1 MPQFAVDSHC
11 GNVRKLNE
19 DSFEAAPDIGLWL
32 VADGVGGHDG
42 GEVASELT
50 RSTITSTYRNSGD
63 LVSAIEEAHRVVCR
77 AIGQHKGGANMAS
90 TVVALALQ
98 GHDFQ
103 IAWVGDSRAYLW
115 QGALRLL
122 TRDHSVVE
130 ELVSRGEITHDEGSN
145 HPSRHIITR
154 CIGMSSDLPIEVSS
168 LSGTLADG
176 ESLILCSDGLNDFV
190 NTQGISSIMASTPAA
205 DSRVAQLIRAAL
217 EGGGRDNVTVA
228 VIDAGASR
236 TAEQGCGSA
245 PPTSWFGVQLQRLRK
260 VFTRSRL

>member
-1 MPQFAVDSHC
+1 MPKFAVDSHC
-11 GNVRKLNE
+11 GNVRELNE
-19 DSFEAAPDIGLWL
+19 DSFEAVPDIGLWL

-50 RSTITSTYRNSGD
+50 RSTIAAHYRKSGD

-77 AIGQHKGGANMAS
+77 AIGEHKGGANMAS

-98 GHDFQ
+98 GDDFQ

-115 QGALRLL
+115 QGELRLL

-130 ELVSRGEITHDEGSN
+130 ELVSRGEITREEGAN

-154 CIGMSSDLPIEVSS
+154 CIGMSSKLPIEVSS
-168 LSGTLADG
+168 LSGTLAAG

-190 NTQGISSIMASTPAA
+190 KAQAISNIMASTAEA
-205 DSRVAQLIRAAL
+205 GSRVAQLIRAAL

-228 VIDAGASR
+228 VIDAGASGA
-236 TAEQGCGSA
+236 AERGRGGAS
-245 PPTSWFGVQLQRLRK
+245 TSWFASQFQRLRN
-260 VFTRSRL
+260 VFTRVKR

>member
-1 MPQFAVDSHC
+1 MPKFAVDSHC

-19 DSFEAAPDIGLWL
+19 DCFEAAPDIGLWL

-50 RSTITSTYRNSGD
+50 RSTIVANYRNTGD
-63 LVSAIEEAHRVVCR
+63 LVRAIEEAHGVVCG
-77 AIGQHKGGANMAS
+77 AIEQHKGGANMAS

-98 GHDFQ
+98 GDDFQ

-115 QGALRLL
+115 NGALRLL

-130 ELVSRGEITHDEGSN
+130 EMVSRGEITREEGAN

-154 CIGMSSDLPIEVSS
+154 CIGMSSNVPLEVSS
-168 LSGTLADG
+168 LSGSLAAG
-176 ESLILCSDGLNDFV
+176 ESLLLCSDGLNDFV
-190 NTQGISSIMASTPAA
+190 TTPAITSIMAATPAA
-205 DSRVAQLIRAAL
+205 DSRVAQLIAAAL
-217 EGGGRDNVTVA
+217 AGGGRDNVTVA

-236 TAEQGCGSA
+236 AGEQGYST
-245 PPTSWFGVQLQRLRK
+245 PPASWFGIQLQRLRK
-260 VFTRSRL
+260 VFIRSEL

>member
-1 MPQFAVDSHC
+1 MPKFAVDSHC

-19 DSFEAAPDIGLWL
+19 DCFEAAPDIGLWL

-50 RSTITSTYRNSGD
+50 RSTIVSNYRNTSD
-63 LVSAIEEAHRVVCR
+63 LVRAIEEAHRVVCH
-77 AIGQHKGGANMAS
+77 AIEQHKGGANMAS

-98 GHDFQ
+98 GHDYQ

-130 ELVSRGEITHDEGSN
+130 ELVGRGEITREEGAN

-176 ESLILCSDGLNDFV
+176 ESLMLCSDGLNDFADAQ
-190 NTQGISSIMASTPAA
+190 TISRIMTSTPKA
-205 DSRVAQLIRAAL
+205 DSRVAQLIQAAL

-228 VIDAGASR
+228 VIDADASQVTELGYR
-236 TAEQGCGSA
+236 A
-245 PPTSWFGVQLQRLRK
+245 PSTSWFATQLQRLRK

>member
-1 MPQFAVDSHC
+1 MLKFAVDSHC

-19 DSFEAAPDIGLWL
+19 DSFAAVPDIGLWL

-50 RSTITSTYRNSGD
+50 RSTIISRFQNSGD
-63 LVSAIEEAHRVVCR
+63 LVGAFEEAHRVVCS
-77 AIGQHKGGANMAS
+77 AIEQHKGGANMAS

-98 GHDFQ
+98 GDDFQ

-130 ELVSRGEITHDEGSN
+130 ELVSRGEISREEGAH

-154 CIGMSSDLPIEVSS
+154 CIGMSSNLPIEVSS

-176 ESLILCSDGLNDFV
+176 ESLLLCSDGLNDFV
-190 NTQGISSIMASTPAA
+190 STQNISNIMSSTPSPG
-205 DSRVAQLIRAAL
+205 SRVAQLIQAAL

-228 VIDAGASR
+228 VIDSGASR
-236 TAEQGCGSA
+236 VAELGRGGAS
-245 PPTSWFGVQLQRLRK
+245 TSWFGSQLQRLRNI
-260 VFTRSRL
+260 FLRSRR